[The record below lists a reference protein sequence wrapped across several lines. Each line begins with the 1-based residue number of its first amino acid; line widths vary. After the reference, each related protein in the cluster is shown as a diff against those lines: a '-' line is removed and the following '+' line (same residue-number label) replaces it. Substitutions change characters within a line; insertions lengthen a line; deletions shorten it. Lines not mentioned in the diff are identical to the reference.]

1 MPTVLSGLSNLL
13 SELAHHTN
21 LQRTRHDQQATELV
35 EWQQIQRQLERVESS
50 QTEPLIAQL
59 QAWLVQ
65 QQQFDQSH
73 QRNMQVLLEQIRST
87 TSSGVWQEQAVP
99 AATLSAPDIP
109 APALSAQAGIQMP
122 IPPQAKPESKA
133 PTAPDDPPLPLS
145 RKKQRSLS
153 RRQRFEEWGF
163 RKLRRWA
170 ASASS
175 RHRRTVTWLLA
186 SLLWAIRARR
196 QVMDSNLRVALP
208 DKSRQ
213 QRNRIAWGNYHWF
226 ARFAVDVLR
235 LATWQ
240 GCTEAFVQVHN
251 LEVLDAALAE
261 NRGALLVTGHLG
273 NWEFIPAVLAER
285 GYPLTVYAGAQTNP
299 LTDELHNETRRGF
312 GIHLLGKG
320 ADAVMEI
327 WHALKQRRIVG
338 LLIDQ
343 DERKSGVFVDFFGTP
358 ASTRR
363 GVAAFHRMFESPVL
377 LCVCPYVGDGVE
389 VIFKRIE
396 FTASGNPEAD
406 EHELLQRATSAFEQ
420 QVRKYPE
427 QYFWMHRRWRTRP
440 DDAAEQI
447 Y

>member
-1 MPTVLSGLSNLL
+1 MPTVSSGLSNLL

-21 LQRTRHDQQATELV
+21 LQRTRHDQQAAELA
-35 EWQQIQRQLERVESS
+35 EWQQIRRQLERVESS
-50 QTEPLIAQL
+50 QAEPLITQL
-59 QAWLVQ
+59 QVWLAQ
-65 QQQFDQSH
+65 QQKLEESH
-73 QRNMQVLLEQIRST
+73 HRSMNLLLEQIRST
-87 TSSGVWQEQAVP
+87 SSIGGWKERA
-99 AATLSAPDIP
+99 IP
-109 APALSAQAGIQMP
+109 ASALAAPSIPAQAGIQMP
-122 IPPQAKPESKA
+122 APPQAKPEPKP
-133 PTAPDDPPLPLS
+133 PTSPDVPPTPS
-145 RKKQRSLS
+145 RKKQRILS

-163 RKLRRWA
+163 RKLRCWA
-170 ASASS
+170 ATASS
-175 RHRRTVTWLLA
+175 RNRRTVTWLLA
-186 SLLWAIRARR
+186 SLLWSIRGRR
-196 QVMDSNLRVALP
+196 RVVDTNLRVAFP
-208 DKSRQ
+208 DKSRKE
-213 QRNRIAWGNYHWF
+213 RNCIAWGNYHWF

-240 GCTEAFVQVHN
+240 HRTEAFVQVRN
-251 LEVLDAALAE
+251 LEVLDEALAE

-285 GYPLTVYAGAQTNP
+285 GYPMTVYAGAQTNP

-327 WHALKQRRIVG
+327 WHALKQKRIVG

-363 GVAAFHRMFESPVL
+363 GVAAFHRMFDSPVL

-396 FTASGNPEAD
+396 FTASGNPGVD
-406 EHELLQRATSAFEQ
+406 EHELLQRATSAFEE
-420 QVRKYPE
+420 QVRQCPK
-427 QYFWMHRRWRTRP
+427 QYFWMHRRWHTRP
-440 DDAAEQI
+440 NVSSKPI

>member
-1 MPTVLSGLSNLL
+1 
-13 SELAHHTN
+13 
-21 LQRTRHDQQATELV
+21 
-35 EWQQIQRQLERVESS
+35 
-50 QTEPLIAQL
+50 
-59 QAWLVQ
+59 
-65 QQQFDQSH
+65 
-73 QRNMQVLLEQIRST
+73 
-87 TSSGVWQEQAVP
+87 
-99 AATLSAPDIP
+99 
-109 APALSAQAGIQMP
+109 
-122 IPPQAKPESKA
+122 
-133 PTAPDDPPLPLS
+133 
-145 RKKQRSLS
+145 
-153 RRQRFEEWGF
+153 
-163 RKLRRWA
+163 
-170 ASASS
+170 
-175 RHRRTVTWLLA
+175 
-186 SLLWAIRARR
+186 
-196 QVMDSNLRVALP
+196 
-208 DKSRQ
+208 
-213 QRNRIAWGNYHWF
+213 
-226 ARFAVDVLR
+226 
-235 LATWQ
+235 
-240 GCTEAFVQVHN
+240 
-251 LEVLDAALAE
+251 LEVLDEALAE

-273 NWEFIPAVLAER
+273 NWEFIPVVLAER

-343 DERKSGVFVDFFGTP
+343 DERKSGDFVNFFGTP

-389 VIFKRIE
+389 VIFERIE

-420 QVRKYPE
+420 QVRKCPE
-427 QYFWMHRRWRTRP
+427 QYFWMHRRWRTSP